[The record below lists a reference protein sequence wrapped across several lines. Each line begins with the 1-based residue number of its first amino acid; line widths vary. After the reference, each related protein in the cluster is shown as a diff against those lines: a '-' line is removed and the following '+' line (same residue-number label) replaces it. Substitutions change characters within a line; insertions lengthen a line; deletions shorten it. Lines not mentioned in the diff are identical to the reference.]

1 MGLNLQNMEANES
14 RSKAVCL
21 FSGGLDSTTALYFA
35 IGEGCVPLALTI
47 DYGQLHKRE
56 LESAEKIAHHL
67 QIEHQVISIQLPW
80 GGSALLD
87 PTIPIPDNQSAAQI
101 PDEIPATY
109 VPARNTIF
117 LSFAASFAEARG
129 AEAILIGAN
138 QLDYSGYPDCR
149 SEYFSQFN
157 TLLRLGTKQGF
168 EGKALAIVAPLV
180 RMSKAEIVR
189 LGHELGIPFEWTWSC
204 YRGGEIPCMRCDAC
218 LLRAKGF
225 QEAGV
230 KDPLIESLIGYE
242 RS

>member
-1 MGLNLQNMEANES
+1 M
-14 RSKAVCL
+14 R
-21 FSGGLDSTTALYFA
+21 
-35 IGEGCVPLALTI
+35 
-47 DYGQLHKRE
+47 
-56 LESAEKIAHHL
+56 
-67 QIEHQVISIQLPW
+67 W
-80 GGSALLD
+80 GGSGFLD

-101 PDEIPATY
+101 QDEIPATY